1 MGGEEIVVCTTKGE
15 VICLGLAQMTTS
27 TMSSCDHGVVAKIK
41 RVVMERD
48 LYPKKWGLGPKATIK
63 KDMIK
68 AGQLDKYGKPNE
80 NTPKNWT
87 SSYVDFNLK
96 TEAVTPKVEGERKRK
111 ASEEGNA
118 SPNTTVDAAPVDETE
133 EEKAARKAAKKAKK
147 KAKKEA
153 PEATADTTADTSAMD
168 VSVNG
173 DGEKKKNKKKKDKK
187 EED

>member
-1 MGGEEIVVCTTKGE
+1 
-15 VICLGLAQMTTS
+15 
-27 TMSSCDHGVVAKIK
+27 
-41 RVVMERD
+41 MERD

-96 TEAVTPKVEGERKRK
+96 TEAVTPKVEGEVTPKVEGERKRK
-111 ASEEGNA
+111 AS
-118 SPNTTVDAAPVDETE
+118 E

-153 PEATADTTADTSAMD
+153 EDAATATETTADTTADTSVMD

-173 DGEKKKNKKKKDKK
+173 DGEKKKKKKKKDKK
-187 EED
+187 EEED

>member
-1 MGGEEIVVCTTKGE
+1 MNLIF
-15 VICLGLAQMTTS
+15 
-27 TMSSCDHGVVAKIK
+27 
-41 RVVMERD
+41 
-48 LYPKKWGLGPKATIK
+48 K

-96 TEAVTPKVEGERKRK
+96 TEPVAPKVEGERKRK
-111 ASEEGNA
+111 ASEEGDA
-118 SPNTTVDAAPVDETE
+118 SPNTTIDASIKEEETE

-153 PEATADTTADTSAMD
+153 EEAGAATEAAADTTADTSAMD
-168 VSVNG
+168 VSYS
-173 DGEKKKNKKKKDKK
+173 
-187 EED
+187 

>member
-1 MGGEEIVVCTTKGE
+1 MG
-15 VICLGLAQMTTS
+15 
-27 TMSSCDHGVVAKIK
+27 
-41 RVVMERD
+41 
-48 LYPKKWGLGPKATIK
+48 KATIK

-96 TEAVTPKVEGERKRK
+96 TEAVTPKVEGEVTPKVEGERKRK
-111 ASEEGNA
+111 ASEEGDA
-118 SPNTTVDAAPVDETE
+118 SPNTTAEAPAEETE

-153 PEATADTTADTSAMD
+153 GMLPQLQRQQLTPL
-168 VSVNG
+168 
-173 DGEKKKNKKKKDKK
+173 
-187 EED
+187 

>member
-1 MGGEEIVVCTTKGE
+1 
-15 VICLGLAQMTTS
+15 
-27 TMSSCDHGVVAKIK
+27 
-41 RVVMERD
+41 MERD

-96 TEAVTPKVEGERKRK
+96 TEPVTPKVEGERKRK
-111 ASEEGNA
+111 ASEEGDA
-118 SPNTTVDAAPVDETE
+118 SPNTTVDAPE

-153 PEATADTTADTSAMD
+153 EEAGAASEAAADTTADTSAMD

-173 DGEKKKNKKKKDKK
+173 DGEKKKKKKKKDKK
-187 EED
+187 KE

>member
-1 MGGEEIVVCTTKGE
+1 
-15 VICLGLAQMTTS
+15 
-27 TMSSCDHGVVAKIK
+27 
-41 RVVMERD
+41 MERD

-96 TEAVTPKVEGERKRK
+96 TEPVTPKVEGERKRK
-111 ASEEGNA
+111 ASEEGDT
-118 SPNTTVDAAPVDETE
+118 SPNTTVDAPAEETE
-133 EEKAARKAAKKAKK
+133 EEKAARKAAKK
-147 KAKKEA
+147 EA
-153 PEATADTTADTSAMD
+153 EEAGAATEAAADTTADISAMD

-173 DGEKKKNKKKKDKK
+173 DGEKKKKKKKKDKM